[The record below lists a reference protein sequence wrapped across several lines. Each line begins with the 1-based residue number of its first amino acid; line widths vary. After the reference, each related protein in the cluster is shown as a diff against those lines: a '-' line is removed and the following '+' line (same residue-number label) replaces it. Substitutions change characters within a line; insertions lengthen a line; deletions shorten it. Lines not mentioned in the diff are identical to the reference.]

1 MSDNP
6 IQAGI
11 ETFQAV
17 DNIFRQRRRDKLIE
31 EGRALDLVDREAR
44 LNRDAS
50 NDAFQAEERTQK
62 RNQWTREN
70 KAYKLKEIEAKTKAG
85 QELTPDE
92 LQMVLGSTDEQ
103 LAAISQL
110 HNDVPLAL
118 KGDKEAQARL
128 IKNIGIIDEGRFT
141 LGGTRYG
148 KPTAIYGAPN
158 VPGGFIIQ
166 GEFAEFQRDKDGNI
180 VRDEQGNPVI
190 DPATLRNAPLTTGK
204 SSDPNDPVNVYQ
216 IKDIMPKILEKG
228 AQLNAVRAKLAGLG
242 DAGAMKEIDDEAKRE
257 GALDALSGF
266 EGKEKEAIE
275 KLVRG
280 NTDLVTAIN
289 SVKAMRPE
297 KEAALTW
304 RDNVLIK
311 GRPYQVAYN
320 SKGDA
325 VQMVPQ
331 YVKPTGGGSGG
342 SGGGNGSGAAG
353 GAKQLTKDIEN
364 MKKLIHTN
372 YKVDGQWL
380 ASGGVEK
387 VAAAMVMA
395 SPEYGLGQILYQ
407 RDAKGRIRP
416 DRQGVY
422 IPNEFLRN
430 AGAAPDPSRNP
441 AGYNRWASNLRD
453 HVKKAG
459 YAIDVPSTAGLELR
473 RDLSTSE
480 AIAERRGY

>member
-17 DNIFRQRRRDKLIE
+17 DEIFRARRRDKLLE
-31 EGRALDLVDREAR
+31 ESRALDLVDREAR
-44 LNRDAS
+44 IKRDAS

-62 RNQWTREN
+62 RNQWAREN

-92 LQMVLGSTDEQ
+92 LQMVSDSTDAQ
-103 LAAISQL
+103 LTAIAHL
-110 HNDVPLAL
+110 HNDVPLSL

-128 IKNIGIIDEGRFT
+128 IKNIGVIDEGRFT

-158 VPGGFIIQ
+158 VPGGFVIQ
-166 GEFAEFQRDKDGNI
+166 GEFAEFQRDKNGNI

-216 IKDIMPKILEKG
+216 LKDIMPKILEKG
-228 AQLNAVRAKLAGLG
+228 KMLNAVRAKLAGLG
-242 DAGAMKEIDDEAKRE
+242 DAGAMKEIDDENKRE

-280 NTDLVTAIN
+280 GTDLVTAIN

-297 KEAALTW
+297 KEEGIDFKEYGHGQIMFT
-304 RDNVLIK
+304 K
-311 GRPYQVAYN
+311 GPRKGQVAR
-320 SKGDA
+320 
-325 VQMVPQ
+325 VP
-331 YVKPTGGGSGG
+331 VKPTGGGSGDG
-342 SGGGNGSGAAG
+342 SGGSGG
-353 GAKQLTKDIEN
+353 GAKQLAKDIEN
-364 MKKLIHTN
+364 MKKLLHTN
-372 YKVDGQWL
+372 YKIDGQWL
-380 ASGGVEK
+380 ASGAVDEA
-387 VAAAMVMA
+387 AAAMVMS

-407 RDAKGRIRP
+407 RDAKGRIRG

-430 AGAAPDPSRNP
+430 ASAAPDPSRNP